1 MNCVNIEGELRLF
14 DDLEELC
21 YTGSHLMIVLTVS
34 LPGLIG
40 WAAGI
45 PIYALIKLNR
55 NMEDLA
61 ELKKI
66 AAGKSFDDLQKSFNI
81 RMGFLTAGYSED
93 YFFWE
98 IVLLMRKTLV
108 VLMIVFL
115 SSVSSGV
122 QSLTAILVMTIFFG
136 IQFKLQP
143 YYDPALNDME
153 TLSLFV
159 IILTIYCGL
168 YYQAGEGEAV
178 MQNQIV
184 TWLIFCGVLIP
195 SIVFAIN
202 FIRKMWIEILKQ
214 VSAKSVKAFRFLT
227 CGTKDITEFRLQ
239 HMVQESESEQSDV
252 DIDTANRGKKE
263 KTLQGFK
270 AEVDDFALQLSK
282 NMKAKLEKEK
292 KNR

>member
-1 MNCVNIEGELRLF
+1 MRLNYIRLIMFTSLPFLIQIFSSLFWAIYGRCKRIHEGERKDKATATAIIVLFLFYPTIVQILAKSMNCVNIEGELRLF

-136 IQFKLQP
+136 IQ
-143 YYDPALNDME
+143 
-153 TLSLFV
+153 
-159 IILTIYCGL
+159 L
-168 YYQAGEGEAV
+168 YG
-178 MQNQIV
+178 N
-184 TWLIFCGVLIP
+184 
-195 SIVFAIN
+195 
-202 FIRKMWIEILKQ
+202 
-214 VSAKSVKAFRFLT
+214 
-227 CGTKDITEFRLQ
+227 
-239 HMVQESESEQSDV
+239 
-252 DIDTANRGKKE
+252 
-263 KTLQGFK
+263 
-270 AEVDDFALQLSK
+270 
-282 NMKAKLEKEK
+282 
-292 KNR
+292 

>member
-178 MQNQIV
+178 M
-184 TWLIFCGVLIP
+184 
-195 SIVFAIN
+195 
-202 FIRKMWIEILKQ
+202 
-214 VSAKSVKAFRFLT
+214 
-227 CGTKDITEFRLQ
+227 
-239 HMVQESESEQSDV
+239 
-252 DIDTANRGKKE
+252 
-263 KTLQGFK
+263 
-270 AEVDDFALQLSK
+270 
-282 NMKAKLEKEK
+282 
-292 KNR
+292 